1 MTIIDKI
8 NPVAPNEAR
17 NTTVAYTLGS
27 LIRMLALSDFIKNKG
42 TSILSYALSL
52 SPNPKA
58 FIKVQHLIFLI
69 DID

>member
-8 NPVAPNEAR
+8 NPVAPDESR

-27 LIRMLALSDFIKNKG
+27 LIRTLTSSDFIKNKG
-42 TSILSYALSL
+42 ASVLSDALSL
-52 SPNPKA
+52 SPKPEA
-58 FIKVQHLIFLI
+58 FIKVQRLIFLI